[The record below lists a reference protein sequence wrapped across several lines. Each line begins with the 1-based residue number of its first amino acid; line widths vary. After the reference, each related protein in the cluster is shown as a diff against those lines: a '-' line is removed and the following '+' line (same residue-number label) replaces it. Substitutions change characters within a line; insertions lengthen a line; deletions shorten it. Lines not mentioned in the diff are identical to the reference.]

1 MPGSVFRGTVTAIAT
16 AADGTPVAGAQA
28 PVAPTPG
35 SAALP
40 GRAFI
45 VTTRI
50 DNRDLLL
57 KPGMTGW
64 AKIYCGPR
72 RIVEVVTRRAART
85 VRVEVW
91 SWW

>member
-1 MPGSVFRGTVTAIAT
+1 VTAIAT
-16 AADGTPVAGAQA
+16 AADGTPIAGAQT
-28 PVAPTPG
+28 PVATAPG
-35 SAALP
+35 GSALP

-50 DNRDLLL
+50 DNPDLLL

-72 RIVEVVTRRAART
+72 RIGEVLTRRVARSI
-85 VRVEVW
+85 RVEVW